1 MDEINFD
8 IMRYELDDEGY
19 LLYVFFG
26 CASGNCTG
34 YEGSIPEGYETI
46 EEWYEDN
53 HESLNAWKIVNGNL
67 VLDSARETE
76 LQERYEQEQLDNSCV
91 THKELYGLQ
100 KEIDDI
106 QDVNNSQYTEAR
118 AEGKV
123 IIVDN
128 VKKVYPRIKI
138 TNIDIYSNDKV
149 DLIVSGKNILPN
161 EASTKT
167 ISDVTFT
174 QNEDRSIALNGTST
188 NDIEYDIAGTNSNVS
203 SIFVFKKGYDYYLS
217 SSGYQVKMYNYDGVD
232 RNEIYSGNGGSIN
245 FTDDKPV
252 THIVLSIPSNTTFE
266 ETTIYLQLEIGS
278 SATEYEPYKSNKATI
293 EFGEYREEGLF
304 PSDTLFPS
312 DDLFPKG
319 TTIGYILIE
328 NGTAYIQV
336 NENEEIYDVPKTH
349 LFDGYNVVYTMQDT
363 YIEMDYCINNLKLE
377 GTITKNNNFKV
388 LEDGSIE
395 AHNGTFSGTI
405 TSNSGEIAGFKIKKD
420 EISYDIVPKANY
432 TEEDV
437 TKVSNYLMGT
447 GTLTDEELEKY
458 DVNEDGRVTLPDLM
472 FINTMVVYKITQ
484 ETPGSFKIVS
494 PADALKLLTGEVGF
508 FTGDGKLFS
517 GFTSTKMTAPE
528 GDFTRLYADEMYF
541 DTDGNYKS
549 VKEYIQEM
557 GGGSTEGTTDYNLL
571 DNIPSINSVKLTGN
585 KSLTDL
591 GIQAKGDYATKSSIP
606 TKTSQL
612 SNDSGFIT
620 TIPSEYVTETE
631 LGNKGYLTSIPDEYV
646 TDSELSAKGYLT
658 SIPSEYKTKTQND
671 SLYQAKGN
679 YLTSIPSE
687 YITETELNSAISGK
701 ANTSAIPT
709 KTSQLTN
716 DSGYLTDIPTE
727 YITETEL
734 TAKGYLTSV
743 PSTYKTKAE
752 NDTLYQPKGSYLT
765 SVPSEYV
772 TETELSSKGYLTEIP
787 SEYITESELNAKKY
801 LTSIP
806 SEYVTETELTNKGY
820 LTSIPSEYVTD
831 GELNA
836 KGYLTSVP
844 AGYATETYVKNAIAD
859 AELAGGDVD
868 LSGYATKD
876 DLNSKVDKVTGKSLI
891 ADSEITRLASVT
903 NYNDTAIKADISKKA
918 NTSDLSK
925 VATSGSYND
934 LSNKPTI
941 PTVNNGTLTIQKNGT
956 TVKTFTAN
964 SSSNVTA
971 NITVPTKTSDL
982 TNDSGFLTEHQDI
995 SNLATKSELHSH
1007 SNKTILDGITQ
1018 AKINSWDGKSE
1029 FSGSYNDLTNKP
1041 TIPSKTSQLTNDSG
1055 YLTSVPSE
1063 YVTESELSAKG
1074 YLTSVPS
1081 NYVVEENLLNL
1092 IYPVGSIY
1100 MSVNN
1105 TNPEILFGGK
1115 WEQIKDKFLLSA
1127 GNTYTAGSTGGEA
1140 THTLTWNEMP
1150 RHQHS
1155 TGYVGTDLYSVSQSG
1170 SNWVVVTTR
1179 GDAVYTGNSGNDQP
1193 HNNMPPYL
1201 TVYVWQRTE

>member
-1 MDEINFD
+1 MDEVNYD

-19 LLYVFFG
+19 LLNVYFG

-34 YEGSIPEGYETI
+34 YEGSIPEGYDGL
-46 EEWYEDN
+46 EEWAEN
-53 HESLNAWKIVNGNL
+53 ENIRAWKIVNGNL
-67 VLDSARETE
+67 VLDSVREAE
-76 LQERYEQEQLDNSCV
+76 LQEQYEQEELDNSCV
-91 THKELYGLQ
+91 TRKELYGLQ
-100 KEIDDI
+100 REIDDI
-106 QDVNNSQYTEAR
+106 QDVNNSQYTEAS
-118 AEGKV
+118 AEGNV

-128 VKKVYPRIKI
+128 VKKVYPRIKMK
-138 TNIDIYSNDKV
+138 NIDIYSIDKV
-149 DLIVSGKNILPN
+149 DLAVSGKNVLPN
-161 EASTKT
+161 ETTNKT

-174 QNEDRSIALNGTST
+174 TNVDRSITLNGTST

-203 SIFVFKKGYDYYLS
+203 SIFMFKKGYDYYLS
-217 SSGYQVKMYNYDGVD
+217 TSGYQVKMYNYDGVD
-232 RNEIYSGNGGSIN
+232 RTEIYSGNGGSIN
-245 FTDDKPV
+245 FNEDKPV
-252 THIVLSIPSNTTFE
+252 THITLFIPKDATFE
-266 ETTIYLQLEIGS
+266 ETTIYLQLEFGS
-278 SATEYEPYKSNKATI
+278 SGTDYEPYKSNKTTI
-293 EFGEYREEGLF
+293 EFGEYREEGMF

-328 NGTAYIQV
+328 NGTAYIKV
-336 NENEEIYDVPKTH
+336 NEDEEIYEVPKAH

-377 GTITKNNNFKV
+377 GVVTKNNNFKV

-405 TSNSGEIAGFKIKKD
+405 TSSSGEIAGFKIEKD

-437 TKVSNYLMGT
+437 TKVSNYLRKT

-458 DVNEDGRVTLPDLM
+458 DVNEDGKVTLPDLM
-472 FINTMVVYKITQ
+472 FISNMVAYKITQ

-494 PADALKLLTGEVGF
+494 PSDALKLNSGKVGF
-508 FTGDGKLFS
+508 FTGESELFS
-517 GFTSTKMTAPE
+517 GFTSTKMVAPE

-549 VKEYIQEM
+549 VKEYIAEM
-557 GGGSTEGTTDYNLL
+557 GGGSSEGTTDYNLL

-585 KSLTDL
+585 KSLSDL
-591 GIQAKGDYATKSSIP
+591 GIQPKGNYASSSAIP
-606 TKTSQL
+606 TKVSQL
-612 SNDSGFIT
+612 TNDSGYLT
-620 TIPSEYVTETE
+620 SIPSEYVTETE
-631 LGNKGYLTSIPDEYV
+631 LGNKGYITSIPDEYI
-646 TDSELSAKGYLT
+646 TEDELNAKKYLT
-658 SIPSEYKTKTQND
+658 SV
-671 SLYQAKGN
+671 
-679 YLTSIPSE
+679 PSE
-687 YITETELNSAISGK
+687 YITNTELNSAISGK
-701 ANTSAIPT
+701 ANTSDIPT

-727 YITETEL
+727 YITDTEL

-743 PSTYKTKAE
+743 PSTYKTKTE
-752 NDTLYQPKGSYLT
+752 NDALYQPKGNYLT
-765 SVPSEYV
+765 SV
-772 TETELSSKGYLTEIP
+772 P
-787 SEYITESELNAKKY
+787 SEYITESELSAKKY

-820 LTSIPSEYVTD
+820 ITSIPSEYVTD
-831 GELNA
+831 SELNA
-836 KGYLTSVP
+836 KGYLTGVP
-844 AGYATETYVKNAIAD
+844 AGYATESYVKNAIAE

-876 DLNSKVDKVTGKSLI
+876 ELN
-891 ADSEITRLASVT
+891 A
-903 NYNDTAIKADISKKA
+903 KA

-941 PTVNNGTLTIQKNGT
+941 PTVNNGTLTIKRNGT

-971 NITVPTKTSDL
+971 DISVPTKTSDL
-982 TNDSGFLTEHQDI
+982 TNDSGYLTEHQDI

-1007 SNKTILDGITQ
+1007 SNKTILDSITQ
-1018 AKINSWDGKSE
+1018 AKINSWDGKSD

-1041 TIPSKTSQLTNDSG
+1041 TIPTKTSQLTNDSD
-1055 YLTSVPSE
+1055 
-1063 YVTESELSAKG
+1063 YVIK
-1074 YLTSVPS
+1074 
-1081 NYVVEENLLNL
+1081 NNLLNL

-1100 MSVNN
+1100 ISVNE
-1105 TNPEILFGGK
+1105 TNPENLFGGK
-1115 WEQIKDKFLLSA
+1115 WEQISKGRYLMGMGSPDDN
-1127 GNTYTAGSTGGEA
+1127 NTNCFGDLNNNNYYFYNGEMGGQYT
-1140 THTLTWNEMP
+1140 HQLTTNEMP
-1150 RHQHS
+1150 SHTHQ
-1155 TGYVGTDLYSVSQSG
+1155 Q
-1170 SNWVVVTTR
+1170 VVTVSSSDQNNTYNIDYNQWGYGR
-1179 GDAVYTGNSGNDQP
+1179 LSNQGAYTNAAGGNQA

-1201 TVYVWQRTE
+1201 AVYMWKRYE